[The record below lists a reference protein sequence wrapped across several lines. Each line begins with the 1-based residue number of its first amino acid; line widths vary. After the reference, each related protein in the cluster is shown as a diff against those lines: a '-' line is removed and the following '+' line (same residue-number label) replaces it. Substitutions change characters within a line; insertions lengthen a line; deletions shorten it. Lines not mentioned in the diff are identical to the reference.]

1 MNEPINLIILLKYL
15 NNKIYSILNS
25 VCSLFR
31 FIAEKSTAVRIRSK
45 LNKNVNKTGITKK
58 TKMLK
63 SFFEIVKFKI
73 DGDFT
78 SKQGCIELCNRE
90 FIFTRLPSQ
99 VCKLVF

>member
-1 MNEPINLIILLKYL
+1 MIELINLILLLKYS
-15 NNKIYSILNS
+15 NNKICSIFHS
-25 VCSLFR
+25 VCSVFR
-31 FIAEKSTAVRIRSK
+31 FIAEKSTAVRISSK
-45 LNKNVNKTGITKK
+45 LNKNVNKTEITKK

-78 SKQGCIELCNRE
+78 SKQGCIELCNKE